1 LSSAPEIS
9 VSVLSGD
16 LADLKTTTKL
26 IDAQTDWVHADVM
39 DGHFVP
45 NLTFGNEVVAA
56 LVKQTDKPVEA
67 HLMIEDPDRWAGAY
81 AKAGAKRVI
90 FHLEAARDPN
100 AIIKQLRDQG
110 VEVGIAIKPATPAAS
125 LKPFVGEVDLVL
137 VMTVEPGFAGQK
149 LMPETLEKVAE
160 VKRLVA
166 DLTRPPR
173 IEVDGGINEET
184 IVKAAQSGAD
194 VFVSASTV
202 YNANDPAAMVKHLR
216 DLAASNR
223 D

>member
-1 LSSAPEIS
+1 M
-9 VSVLSGD
+9 LSGD

-45 NLTFGNEVVAA
+45 NLTFGTEVVAA

-67 HLMIEDPDRWAGAY
+67 HLMIEDPDRWVGAY
-81 AKAGAKRVI
+81 ANAGAKRVI
-90 FHLEAARDPN
+90 FHLEAAKDPI
-100 AIIKQLRDQG
+100 AIIKQLREQG
-110 VEVGIAIKPATPAAS
+110 AEVGIAVKPATPVAS

-137 VMTVEPGFAGQK
+137 VMTVEPGFARQE

-166 DLTRPPR
+166 DLQTPPR

-194 VFVSASTV
+194 VFVSASAV
-202 YNANDPAAMVKHLR
+202 YGANDPAAMVKHLR
-216 DLAASNR
+216 ELAASNR

>member
-1 LSSAPEIS
+1 VSSSPEIS

-16 LADLKTTTKL
+16 LADLKATTKS

-56 LVKQTDKPVEA
+56 LAKQTAKPVEA

-90 FHLEAARDPN
+90 FHLEAARDPS
-100 AIIKQLRDQG
+100 AIIKQLRDHG
-110 VEVGIAIKPATPAAS
+110 AEIGIAIKPATPVAS
-125 LKPFVGEVDLVL
+125 LKPFLGEIDLVL

-160 VKRLVA
+160 VKRLVV
-166 DLTRPPR
+166 DLPTPPR

-194 VFVSASTV
+194 VFVSASAV
-202 YNANDPAAMVKHLR
+202 YGANDPAAMVKHLR
-216 DLAASNR
+216 ELAASNR

>member
-1 LSSAPEIS
+1 LSSSPEIS

-26 IDAQTDWVHADVM
+26 IEAQTDWVHADVM

-56 LVKQTDKPVEA
+56 LAKQTDKPIEA
-67 HLMIEDPDRWAGAY
+67 HLMIEDPDRWVAAY

-90 FHLEAARDPN
+90 FHLEAARDPRG
-100 AIIKQLRDQG
+100 IIKQLREQG
-110 VEVGIAIKPATPAAS
+110 VEVGIAIKPATPVAS
-125 LKPFVGEVDLVL
+125 LKPFLGEIDLVL
-137 VMTVEPGFAGQK
+137 VMTVEPGFAAQK

-160 VKRLVA
+160 VNHLVA
-166 DLTRPPR
+166 DLPTRPK
-173 IEVDGGINEET
+173 IQVDGGINEET
-184 IVKAAQSGAD
+184 IGKAAQSGAD
-194 VFVSASTV
+194 VFVSASAV
-202 YNANDPAAMVKHLR
+202 YGAKDPAAMVKHLR
-216 DLAASNR
+216 ELAASNR

>member
-1 LSSAPEIS
+1 
-9 VSVLSGD
+9 VLSGD

-26 IDAQTDWVHADVM
+26 IDAQADWVHADVM

-56 LVKQTDKPVEA
+56 LAKQTDKPVEA
-67 HLMIEDPDRWAGAY
+67 HLMIEDPDQWAGAY

-90 FHLEAARDPN
+90 FHLEAAKDPI
-100 AIIKQLRDQG
+100 AIIKQLREQG
-110 VEVGIAIKPATPAAS
+110 AEVGIAIKPATPVAS
-125 LKPFVGEVDLVL
+125 LKPFLGEVDLVL

-160 VKRLVA
+160 VKSLVA
-166 DLTRPPR
+166 QLPTPPR

-194 VFVSASTV
+194 VFVSASAV
-202 YNANDPAAMVKHLR
+202 YGANDPAAMVKHLR
-216 DLAASNR
+216 ELAASNR